1 MSNRAFVSILLIL
14 LIGFVGLNSIFLVSE
29 KQKAVL
35 LKFGEISKADIE
47 PGLHFKVPIMN
58 TVRVFEGRLMNMDTR
73 KERFITAEDQFLEV
87 DAYVEWRIKDTR
99 QYYQATSGGQEEV
112 AMNVLANRVND
123 GLRSEFGQRTQ
134 NEVVSGERDQLMAI
148 IKDRVNAV
156 AQDQLGI
163 EVVDVRVKGI
173 DLPEDVSE
181 NVFRQIRTA
190 REKEAQERRS
200 RGREQAEIIRA
211 DADRQKIVIEANAY
225 REAEAIR
232 GEGDAESARI
242 YANAYSKDPEFYAFT
257 RSLKAYEDAFSSGG
271 DVLLLEPDSDFFK
284 YLNQQKGK

>member
-1 MSNRAFVSILLIL
+1 MSNRAFVSIILIL
-14 LIGFVGLNSIFLVSE
+14 LIGFVGLNSIFIVSE
-29 KQKAVL
+29 KEKAIL
-35 LKFGEISKADIE
+35 LKFGEIQKADIE
-47 PGLHFKVPIMN
+47 PGFHFKVPIMN
-58 TVRVFEGRLMNMDTR
+58 TVRIFEGRLMNLDTR

-87 DAYVEWRIKDTR
+87 DAYVEWRIKDTS
-99 QYYQATSGGQEEV
+99 QYYQATSGGQEQV

-134 NEVVSGERDQLMAI
+134 NEVVSGERDQLMAN
-148 IKDRVNAV
+148 IKDRVNQV

-225 REAEAIR
+225 REAEGIR
-232 GEGDAESARI
+232 GEGDAESANI
-242 YANAYSKDPEFYAFT
+242 YAEAYSKDPEFYAFM
-257 RSLKAYEDAFSSGG
+257 RSLRAYEDAFSSGN
-271 DVLLLEPDSDFFK
+271 DVMLLEPDSDFFK
-284 YLNQQKGK
+284 YLNQQKGE